1 MSSNTSLLQYRMVAN
16 LVTSPFSRVSWYSP
30 NVPDFVGTLSG
41 YSPDQLTNIAID
53 GQPINLVGPEQF
65 NEPTGPASGDLGG
78 DYPSPEVVGID
89 GVPINQNITPTN
101 GQVLTYNSSD
111 GYVEWKNLPNLA
123 GDVTGPIGSNTVVK
137 LRGKS
142 LDTSLASL
150 GSAQD
155 GYVLT
160 WQNTAG
166 DWQALPTDTGVV
178 LAGDVTGP
186 ANSNIISNISGVSPV
201 NINTQSLQWAA
212 TVSAPII
219 TQARSTS
226 GAGTSMFI
234 VGQAA
239 QGSTNTNGG
248 GVLLESGNGAGSGV
262 AGNVVLIT
270 GDGSTILQMVPSSGV
285 SLDGNITFVA
295 APTNGSPVVSQA
307 QASSGAG
314 NNLTVSAQSAA
325 TSSNAGGGSVLIG
338 GGAADG
344 SGTAGGVGLSSGD
357 GTSNVQV
364 IPGNIILNT
373 LGNPAGISFQ
383 VGGTEYLSLVKE
395 GASTEITM
403 AAASGGLSI
412 EAAKA
417 ASGAGQ
423 NINIIAQAAATGS
436 NANGGAVSITGGS
449 LDGSGNTGTVSIGA
463 NDGTSSVLVKHNIVE
478 VDGTLVLDDY
488 ISSAYLLTDSSG
500 NVTAGSAAPILSG
513 GSLTLQTKTVTA
525 SSYTIDTS
533 EPDYFI
539 LCNRSGAIILTLPTP
554 TAGRSL
560 VIKDISG
567 AAHINNIT
575 INPHVA
581 ETIDGSS
588 SFVLN
593 LDYGSIGIQ
602 SDGTNWWVI

>member
-30 NVPDFVGTLSG
+30 TIPDFVGTLSG
-41 YSPDQLTNIAID
+41 YAPDQLTNIAID

-78 DYPSPEVVGID
+78 DYASPEVVGID

-150 GSAQD
+150 GSDQD

-160 WQNTAG
+160 GQNTAG

-373 LGNPAGISFQ
+373 L
-383 VGGTEYLSLVKE
+383 V
-395 GASTEITM
+395 
-403 AAASGGLSI
+403 
-412 EAAKA
+412 
-417 ASGAGQ
+417 
-423 NINIIAQAAATGS
+423 
-436 NANGGAVSITGGS
+436 
-449 LDGSGNTGTVSIGA
+449 
-463 NDGTSSVLVKHNIVE
+463 
-478 VDGTLVLDDY
+478 
-488 ISSAYLLTDSSG
+488 
-500 NVTAGSAAPILSG
+500 
-513 GSLTLQTKTVTA
+513 
-525 SSYTIDTS
+525 
-533 EPDYFI
+533 
-539 LCNRSGAIILTLPTP
+539 
-554 TAGRSL
+554 
-560 VIKDISG
+560 
-567 AAHINNIT
+567 
-575 INPHVA
+575 
-581 ETIDGSS
+581 
-588 SFVLN
+588 
-593 LDYGSIGIQ
+593 
-602 SDGTNWWVI
+602 